1 MLNDSQYHSDSKS
14 LFQEHLY
21 GDQFHI
27 INSTYLRSI
36 LAHFGQEQVMQPT
49 LSLELNIL
57 YNALFEHSVNTVA
70 PRVESEVQSRMYPK
84 EKNGSFKTTLID
96 HNLKIVVVDLARA
109 GTEPTMICFKTA
121 HYLFEAKNIRQ
132 DHFYINR
139 TTTATGEVTGAHVSG
154 SKIGGDIEKALVFFP
169 DPMGA
174 TGGSIKR
181 VYDYYLNKVEGKPLE
196 MIALHLVITPEY
208 VRRIK
213 KDCPELKVF
222 ALRLDRGQSS
232 EKVLGSTPGQYIEEE
247 KGLNQFDYIVPGLGG
262 VGEILNNSY
271 C

>member
-1 MLNDSQYHSDSKS
+1 MLQDSQFSSDSS
-14 LFQEHLY
+14 ELFQKHLY
-21 GDQFHI
+21 GEQFHI
-27 INSTYLRSI
+27 INSNYLRSI
-36 LAHFGQEQVMQPT
+36 LAHFGEAKTMQPT

-57 YNALFEHSVNTVA
+57 YNALFEHSINILASKSISTI
-70 PRVESEVQSRMYPK
+70 ESRMFPN
-84 EKNGSFKTTLID
+84 EPNGKFSTPLID
-96 HNLKIVVVDLARA
+96 RSQKIVVVDLARA

-132 DHFYINR
+132 DHIYINR
-139 TTTATGEVTGAHVSG
+139 TTGEAGEVTGAHVSG
-154 SKIGGDIEKALVFFP
+154 HKVGGDIDQALVFFP

-181 VYDYYLNKVEGKPLE
+181 VYDFYQNHVKGKPQH

-208 VRRIK
+208 VQTIK
-213 KDCPELKVF
+213 ESCPDLQVF
-222 ALRLDRGQSS
+222 ALRLDRGLST
-232 EKVLGSTPGQYIEEE
+232 EKALAAMPGKFIKEE
-247 KGLNQFDYIVPGLGG
+247 KGLNKFDYIVPGLGG